1 MTITYANTETSYSLH
16 SQIEQ
21 VTAILGVKGFKPN
34 GWAKHNTKCPFH
46 DDRHPSATLQSE
58 KGLYCPVCVHLYT
71 WKELCFRLGVAW
83 VSPSKGENYVNRY
96 LTDEIIQKL
105 VGMKR
110 GRACQVLAK
119 LFKDGYEG
127 AVVTIADVIDM
138 TGVSHATADRMAK
151 QFFSHLPTSNLKE
164 VGKRENNSKRG
175 RKTQYYMVPKLA
187 DLEKMLGCE
196 MPRTHLLE
204 VSDKLWELESEV
216 AALPIKRER
225 TKTAQLPMTYL
236 AKAAGVSPK
245 TARKRLKR
253 VCKISPNVQDEP
265 LTIEKFSGLAESF
278 REYKFSK
285 KEGGHKFL
293 VVRGKKVRG
302 LPNRDGETVG
312 GGVDEV
318 RFAYSKP
325 QAILAI
331 EKAGFI
337 EGVVVRTVKANTY
350 EYVGLPDV
358 SLLQK
363 ALIVAGA
370 RPEALQ
376 NDLGPQMSWGDL
388 MADLD
393 TQIEAQKEREKEWEL
408 KRVLSDLFA
417 FQLPIQNTVFSYGD

>member
-1 MTITYANTETSYSLH
+1 MTNTYSHAETTHSLH

-21 VTAILGVKGFKPN
+21 VTTILGVKGFKPN
-34 GWAKHNTKCPFH
+34 GWAKRNSKCPFH
-46 DDRHPSATLQSE
+46 DDKHPSATLNSE

-83 VSPSKGENYVNRY
+83 VSPSKNDSYRNQY
-96 LTDEIIQKL
+96 LTDEVIQKL

-110 GRACQVLAK
+110 TRACQVLAK

-127 AVVTIADVIDM
+127 KVVTISDM
-138 TGVSHATADRMAK
+138 VDWTGVSHATADRIAK
-151 QFFSHLPTSNLKE
+151 ELFSHLPTYNLKE
-164 VGKRENNSKRG
+164 VGNCEKNSKRG
-175 RKTQYYMVPKLA
+175 RKTQYYRVPTLSG
-187 DLEKMLGCE
+187 LEDMLGCD
-196 MPRTHLLE
+196 RNKRSHLLE
-204 VSDKLWELESEV
+204 VSDKKWELESEV

-225 TKTAQLPMTYL
+225 TRKAQLPMTYL

-245 TARKRLKR
+245 TARKRIKR
-253 VCKISPNVQDEP
+253 VCTVTPNVQDEP

-285 KEGGHKFL
+285 KDGGHKFL
-293 VVRGKKVRG
+293 VVS
-302 LPNRDGETVG
+302 
-312 GGVDEV
+312 GVTEV

-337 EGVVVRTVKANTY
+337 ESVIVRTVKANTY

-363 ALIVAGA
+363 ALVVAGA
-370 RPEALQ
+370 RPEALH
-376 NDLGPQMSWGDL
+376 NDLEPQMGWDDL

-393 TQIEAQKEREKEWEL
+393 AQIEAQKEEDRLWKQQQLDRERNASQLEFLAIVNRKPL
-408 KRVLSDLFA
+408 GSLSVLIA
-417 FQLPIQNTVFSYGD
+417 GD